1 MDFARPIHRL
11 TALWAFA
18 ECGLGG
24 FMHALHLPFSG
35 ILVGGIS
42 VTVITMI
49 SWLSP
54 KEERLRR
61 VLQALVVVLLVKGI
75 VSPHSPP
82 TAYLAVAFQGFFGG
96 VVYRFLKVS
105 TASIAFTFVIAALE
119 STFQKFLILT
129 LFFGTALWE
138 AIDSYGHAVVRKM
151 SWLDGISASEV
162 LIGIYVV
169 IYLTGAVWFAW
180 QNTLLW
186 KEWKSGRMVW
196 FEPKADAPRNPVKRK
211 EHKVP
216 KWAIATVLAVAI
228 YFIKPDES
236 AWQRASYVFA
246 RSLVAIGLWF
256 YVVVPVFARLVG
268 KWTRRYRSRW
278 SDKIDS
284 TMALFPE
291 IKRIVS
297 GAWQAASKSPT
308 HLRLGRFL
316 RYLLAGMVMG

>member
-1 MDFARPIHRL
+1 MDSTRPIHRL

-42 VTVITMI
+42 VTVITII

-54 KEERLRR
+54 KETRFKR
-61 VLQALVVVLLVKGI
+61 VLQALIVVLLVKGI

-82 TAYLAVAFQGFFGG
+82 TAYVAVAFQGVFGG
-96 VVYRFLKVS
+96 LVYRFLRVS
-105 TASIAFTFVIAALE
+105 TASIAFTFVIAAME
-119 STFQKFLILT
+119 STFQKFLVLT

-138 AIDSYGHAVVRKM
+138 AIDSYGNAVVRKM
-151 SWLDGISASEV
+151 SWLDGITASEV
-162 LIGIYVV
+162 LIGIYVG
-169 IYLTGAVWFAW
+169 IYLIGAIWFAW

-186 KEWKSGRMVW
+186 REWKGGRMVW
-196 FEPKADAPRNPVKRK
+196 FEPKADAPGNPVKRK
-211 EHKVP
+211 KPKVP

-228 YFIKPDES
+228 YFIEPTES
-236 AWQRASYVFA
+236 AWQRAVYVFA
-246 RSLVAIGLWF
+246 RAIIAIGLWF
-256 YVVVPVFARLVG
+256 YVVVPAFSWLVR
-268 KWTRRYRSRW
+268 KLTRRYRSRW

-291 IKRIVS
+291 IKSIVY
-297 GAWQAASKSPT
+297 GAWDATKGSPL